1 MQKLV
6 WQNAKGDE
14 INLTQNPFGI
24 TQWEGFSNTGLNIQ
38 SQQVPFADGSVFLD
52 ALMEQR
58 ELSVTLAIN
67 DENDLYTRYELKRQL
82 ISALNP
88 KLGEGYLIYT
98 NDFISKR
105 IKCVAQIPIF
115 PTKNSDDAGT
125 QKASLSW
132 VACEPYWED
141 LEETGVDFGIDSQPV
156 IDNKGDVPVQIKIDF
171 FTSGVTNPKITNVT
185 QNKFIK
191 YNGVLSE
198 NLQISTEVGKKYFIS
213 EPISFDKLRAF
224 GFYLYSVTYSETLG
238 LFVAVGGDGAIL
250 TSPDGTT
257 WARNSGVSTYL
268 YSVTYSETLGLFVA
282 GGEYGAILT
291 SPDGTTWT
299 ERNSGV
305 STYLYSV
312 TYSETLGLFVAV
324 GQAGTILTS
333 SDGTTWTRRTS
344 GTSVNLQAVT
354 YSETL
359 GLFVAGGDLGTILTS
374 SDGTTWTRRTS
385 GVSTYLSS
393 VTYSET
399 LGLFV
404 IVGQSGTILTSPDG
418 TTWTERNSGVST
430 YLYSVTYSETL
441 GLFVAVGQSGTI
453 LTSSDGTTWAR
464 RNSGV
469 SVILQAVTY
478 SETLGLFVAV
488 GQSGTILTSSDGT
501 TWTRRTS
508 GVSVNL
514 QAVTYSET
522 LGLFVAGGDSGV
534 ILNSYFSLTENQI
547 QNISE
552 DSNANLKI
560 EIGENKFRLNK
571 TSGSFRARISY
582 RQKYIG
588 V

>member
-6 WQNAKGDE
+6 WKNSKGDE

-115 PTKNSDDAGT
+115 PTKNSNDAGT

-141 LEETGVDFGIDSQPV
+141 LKETGVDFGVDSQPV

-238 LFVAVGGDGAIL
+238 LFVAVGRAGAIL
-250 TSPDGTT
+250 TSTDGAT
-257 WARNSGVSTYL
+257 WTSRTSGVSTYL
-268 YSVTYSETLGLFVA
+268 YS
-282 GGEYGAILT
+282 
-291 SPDGTTWT
+291 
-299 ERNSGV
+299 
-305 STYLYSV
+305 
-312 TYSETLGLFVAV
+312 
-324 GQAGTILTS
+324 
-333 SDGTTWTRRTS
+333 
-344 GTSVNLQAVT
+344 
-354 YSETL
+354 
-359 GLFVAGGDLGTILTS
+359 
-374 SDGTTWTRRTS
+374 
-385 GVSTYLSS
+385 
-393 VTYSET
+393 
-399 LGLFV
+399 
-404 IVGQSGTILTSPDG
+404 
-418 TTWTERNSGVST
+418 
-430 YLYSVTYSETL
+430 
-441 GLFVAVGQSGTI
+441 
-453 LTSSDGTTWAR
+453 
-464 RNSGV
+464 
-469 SVILQAVTY
+469 
-478 SETLGLFVAV
+478 
-488 GQSGTILTSSDGT
+488 
-501 TWTRRTS
+501 
-508 GVSVNL
+508 
-514 QAVTYSET
+514 VTYSET